1 MNIGNLKQG
10 FDYAKVKNLLNVGTL
25 TEDECKHC
33 FAFRNCTLCAM
44 VADTGKK
51 ENHNLSKELKKKAC
65 KRIRYEFDDKLKD
78 VCALKRCGFNL
89 DKFQINGGLK

>member
-1 MNIGNLKQG
+1 MCNGG
-10 FDYAKVKNLLNVGTL
+10 GHW
-25 TEDECKHC
+25 E
-33 FAFRNCTLCAM
+33 
-44 VADTGKK
+44 K